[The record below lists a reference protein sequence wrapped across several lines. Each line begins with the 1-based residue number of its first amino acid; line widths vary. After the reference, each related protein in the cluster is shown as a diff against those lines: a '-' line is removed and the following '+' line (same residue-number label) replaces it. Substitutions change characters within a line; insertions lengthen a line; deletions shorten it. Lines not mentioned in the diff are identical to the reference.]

1 MNKNLD
7 LRVRRTYSC
16 LFNAMLDLL
25 KEKSLEDITVNELC
39 DRAIVGRGTF
49 YKHFSDK
56 YDFFSFV
63 LGEMF
68 EHYLEEAERNIDNCD
83 PRSYYVAFFRAY
95 IQFVETNREY
105 FGTLTSSSMTSV
117 MLFSTSD
124 ALSQKLETQFR
135 KNIEEGYSLCI
146 TPTAAAR
153 FLTGAMAQSAR
164 YLIEHREEPSKED
177 FVANMN
183 ILIAKVFEENETLI
197 SKSNIVKEKY
207 DGQD

>member
-16 LFNAMLDLL
+16 LLNAMLELL

-49 YKHFSDK
+49 YKHFADK

-68 EHYLEEAERNIDNCD
+68 GHYLGEAEKEIDNND
-83 PRSYYVAFFRAY
+83 PKSYYVAFFKAY
-95 IQFVETNREY
+95 IQFVETNQEY
-105 FGTLTSSSMTSV
+105 FGSLSSSSMSSV
-117 MLFSTSD
+117 MLFTTSD
-124 ALSQKLETQFR
+124 TLSQKLETHFR
-135 KNIEEGYSLCI
+135 ENVEDGYSLCI
-146 TPTAAAR
+146 SPTFAAR

-164 YLIEHREEPSKED
+164 YLIEHREDPPKED
-177 FVANMN
+177 IASNMN
-183 ILIAKVFEENETLI
+183 ILIAKIFEGEQ
-197 SKSNIVKEKY
+197 K
-207 DGQD
+207 

>member
-16 LFNAMLDLL
+16 LFNAMLELL
-25 KEKSLEDITVNELC
+25 KEKNLEDITVNELC
-39 DRAIVGRGTF
+39 ERALVGRGTF

-56 YDFFSFV
+56 YEFFSFV

-68 EHYLEEAERNIDNCD
+68 GYFLEEAETGIDESD
-83 PRSYYVAFFRAY
+83 PRSYYIAFFKAY

-105 FGTLTSSSMTSV
+105 FGSLTSSSMTTV

-124 ALSQKLETQFR
+124 TLSQKLENHFQ
-135 KNIEEGYSLCI
+135 KNIADGYALCI

-164 YLIEHREEPSKED
+164 YLIEHKETPKKED
-177 FVANMN
+177 FVADMSV
-183 ILIAKVFEENETLI
+183 LIDKLFE
-197 SKSNIVKEKY
+197 
-207 DGQD
+207 QDVNRHKIN